1 MALLRLPCVSLQ
13 ILGHKSNQK
22 NPNSKV
28 SLSNYSLAWSS
39 SSSSSSSLC
48 RSSVQAKSR
57 NLTSYFS
64 ATTQDPILE
73 SSSSSSPADNISA
86 ATEEIVD
93 EISKTRLI
101 AQNVPWAATPEDIRS
116 LFEKYGS
123 VVDIEMSM
131 HKKERNRGLVF
142 IEMGSPEEAATALQS
157 LESFEYEGRRLKV
170 DYAKAKKKK
179 TYTPREKPSAVPTFN
194 LFVANLAF
202 EARAKHLKEFFDAD
216 TGNVVSTEVIFH
228 ENPRR
233 SSGYGFVSFKTKKQ
247 AEAAIIEFQG
257 KDFMGRPIRLARS
270 KQFVK
275 LQAKEGLQPP
285 EEEEEEPSS
294 QSETVTAEDETPA
307 AEN

>member
-1 MALLRLPCVSLQ
+1 MALLRLPPISLQFLGHQSEHKTPNPGVSLKLQ
-13 ILGHKSNQK
+13 WSAT
-22 NPNSKV
+22 P
-28 SLSNYSLAWSS
+28 SLSRLHLS
-39 SSSSSSSLC
+39 
-48 RSSVQAKSR
+48 KPR
-57 NLTSYFS
+57 NLTSYSS
-64 ATTQDPILE
+64 ATTQEPILE
-73 SSSSSSPADNISA
+73 SSSSTSS
-86 ATEEIVD
+86 E

-101 AQNVPWAATPEDIRS
+101 AQNVPWTSTPEDIRS
-116 LFEKYGS
+116 LFEKYGN
-123 VVDIEMSM
+123 VVDVEMSM

-142 IEMGSPEEAATALQS
+142 IEMASPEEAASALQA

-170 DYAKAKKKK
+170 AYAKAKKKK
-179 TYTPREKPSAVPTFN
+179 TYAPREKPTPVPTFN

-233 SSGYGFVSFKTKKQ
+233 SSGYGFVSFKTKKM
-247 AEAAIIEFQG
+247 ADAALLEFQG

-285 EEEEEEPSS
+285 DEEEPSE
-294 QSETVTAEDETPA
+294 SETMTQEDETPA
-307 AEN
+307 PEN

>member
-1 MALLRLPCVSLQ
+1 MALLRLPPISLQ
-13 ILGHKSNQK
+13 ILGHKSDQKCPNQRASLR
-22 NPNSKV
+22 NF
-28 SLSNYSLAWSS
+28 SLSCSTASQSRLHLHGTFLDSAP
-39 SSSSSSSLC
+39 
-48 RSSVQAKSR
+48 AKSR
-57 NLTSYFS
+57 NRLTSYFS
-64 ATTQDPILE
+64 ATTQNPILE
-73 SSSSSSPADNISA
+73 SSSSSDDISA
-86 ATEEIVD
+86 DKQHEE

-101 AQNVPWAATPEDIRS
+101 AQNVPWTATPEDIRS
-116 LFEKYGS
+116 LFENYGN
-123 VVDIEMSM
+123 VVDVEMSM
-131 HKKERNRGLVF
+131 HKKERNRGLAF
-142 IEMGSPEEAATALQS
+142 IEMGSPEDAATALQS

-170 DYAKAKKKK
+170 NYAKTKKKK
-179 TYTPREKPSAVPTFN
+179 TYAPREKQTPVPMFN

-233 SSGYGFVSFKTKKQ
+233 SSGYGFVSFKTKKM
-247 AEAAIIEFQG
+247 ADAALVDFQG

-285 EEEEEEPSS
+285 EEEEPS
-294 QSETVTAEDETPA
+294 QDETMMAQEDETPA

>member
-1 MALLRLPCVSLQ
+1 MALLRLPGISLQ
-13 ILGHKSNQK
+13 ILGHKSNHK
-22 NPNSKV
+22 NPNPKSSLTNH
-28 SLSNYSLAWSS
+28 SLSFST
-39 SSSSSSSLC
+39 SSLC
-48 RSSVQAKSR
+48 LLNHHATFPDSIPSKSR
-57 NLTSYFS
+57 HFTTYFS
-64 ATTQDPILE
+64 TTTQEPVLE
-73 SSSSSSPADNISA
+73 SSSSSS
-86 ATEEIVD
+86 ATEVVEE

-101 AQNVPWAATPEDIRS
+101 AQNVPWTSTPEDIRS

-123 VVDIEMSM
+123 VIDIEMSM

-142 IEMGSPEEAATALQS
+142 IEMASPEEAASALKS
-157 LESFEYEGRRLKV
+157 LESYEYEGRRLKV
-170 DYAKAKKKK
+170 DYAKTKKKK
-179 TYTPREKPSAVPTFN
+179 TYAPREKPSPVTTFN

-247 AEAAIIEFQG
+247 AEAALIEFQG
-257 KDFMGRPIRLARS
+257 KDFMGRPIRLAKS

-285 EEEEEEPSS
+285 EEDEEPSL
-294 QSETVTAEDETPA
+294 SETMAQEDETPA
-307 AEN
+307 A

>member
-1 MALLRLPCVSLQ
+1 MSLLRLPPISLQ
-13 ILGHKSNQK
+13 FQAHKSHHKLLNPTISSLTNQ
-22 NPNSKV
+22 
-28 SLSNYSLAWSS
+28 SLSLSSPLLLSRLHLISVQTKSRNLITYSSATTQDPTIIESSPSS
-39 SSSSSSSLC
+39 SSSSSSS
-48 RSSVQAKSR
+48 S
-57 NLTSYFS
+57 T
-64 ATTQDPILE
+64 
-73 SSSSSSPADNISA
+73 
-86 ATEEIVD
+86 VD

-101 AQNVPWAATPEDIRS
+101 AQNVPWTATPEDIRS
-116 LFEKYGS
+116 LFQQFGN

-142 IEMGSPEEAATALQS
+142 IEMGSPEDAATTLES
-157 LESFEYEGRRLKV
+157 LESYEYEGRRLKV
-170 DYAKAKKKK
+170 DYAKTKKKK
-179 TYTPREKPSAVPTFN
+179 TYAPREKPSPVPTFN

-233 SSGYGFVSFKTKKQ
+233 SSGYGFVSFKTKKM
-247 AEAAIIEFQG
+247 ADAAMVDFQG

-285 EEEEEEPSS
+285 EEEVEEESS
-294 QSETVTAEDETPA
+294 QSEIVTQEDETPA

>member
-1 MALLRLPCVSLQ
+1 MALLRLPGISLQ
-13 ILGHKSNQK
+13 ILGHKSNHK
-22 NPNSKV
+22 NPNPKSSLTNH
-28 SLSNYSLAWSS
+28 SLSFST
-39 SSSSSSSLC
+39 SSLC
-48 RSSVQAKSR
+48 LLNHHATFPDSIPAKSR
-57 NLTSYFS
+57 NFTTYFS
-64 ATTQDPILE
+64 TTTQEPVLE
-73 SSSSSSPADNISA
+73 SSSSSAST
-86 ATEEIVD
+86 TEVVEE

-101 AQNVPWAATPEDIRS
+101 AQNVPWTSTPEDIRS
-116 LFEKYGS
+116 LFEKYGN

-142 IEMGSPEEAATALQS
+142 IEMASPEEAATALKS
-157 LESFEYEGRRLKV
+157 LESYDYEGRRLKV
-170 DYAKAKKKK
+170 DYAKTKKKK
-179 TYTPREKPSAVPTFN
+179 TYAPREKPSPVPTFN

-247 AEAAIIEFQG
+247 AEAALIEFQG
-257 KDFMGRPIRLARS
+257 KDFMGRPIRLAKS

-285 EEEEEEPSS
+285 EEEEEPSP
-294 QSETVTAEDETPA
+294 SETMTQEVETPA
-307 AEN
+307 A

>member
-1 MALLRLPCVSLQ
+1 MALLRLPGISLQ

-22 NPNSKV
+22 NPNPNV
-28 SLSNYSLAWSS
+28 AFTNHSLSLSTP
-39 SSSSSSSLC
+39 SLC
-48 RSSVQAKSR
+48 RLHRHATFPDSIPAKSR

-64 ATTQDPILE
+64 TTTQEPVLE
-73 SSSSSSPADNISA
+73 SSSSSSSA
-86 ATEEIVD
+86 PEVVEE

-101 AQNVPWAATPEDIRS
+101 AQNVPWTSTPEDIRS

-123 VVDIEMSM
+123 VIDIEMSM

-142 IEMGSPEEAATALQS
+142 IEMASPEEAATALKS
-157 LESFEYEGRRLKV
+157 LESCEYEGRRLKV
-170 DYAKAKKKK
+170 DYAKTKKKK
-179 TYTPREKPSAVPTFN
+179 TYAPRETPSPVPTFN

-247 AEAAIIEFQG
+247 AEAALIEFQG
-257 KDFMGRPIRLARS
+257 KDFLGRPIRLAKS

-285 EEEEEEPSS
+285 EEEPS
-294 QSETVTAEDETPA
+294 QSETMTQEHETPA
-307 AEN
+307 A

>member
-1 MALLRLPCVSLQ
+1 MALVRLPCVSLQ

-22 NPNSKV
+22 NPNPKV

-39 SSSSSSSLC
+39 SSASLC

-64 ATTQDPILE
+64 ATTQEPILE
-73 SSSSSSPADNISA
+73 SSSSSPADSISA
-86 ATEEIVD
+86 ATEEIVE

-101 AQNVPWAATPEDIRS
+101 AQNVPWAATPEDIRT

-142 IEMGSPEEAATALQS
+142 IEMGSPEEAATALKS
-157 LESFEYEGRRLKV
+157 LESYEYEGRRLKV

-179 TYTPREKPSAVPTFN
+179 TYAPREKPSEVPTFN

-285 EEEEEEPSS
+285 EEEEEPSS
-294 QSETVTAEDETPA
+294 QSESVTAEDETPA

>member
-1 MALLRLPCVSLQ
+1 MALLRLPCISLQ

-28 SLSNYSLAWSS
+28 SLSNYSLSWST
-39 SSSSSSSLC
+39 SSLC
-48 RSSVQAKSR
+48 SSVQTKSR
-57 NLTSYFS
+57 NFTSYCS
-64 ATTQDPILE
+64 VTTTQEPILE
-73 SSSSSSPADNISA
+73 SSSPSSSP
-86 ATEEIVD
+86 EVED

-116 LFEKYGS
+116 LFEKYGN

-142 IEMGSPEEAATALQS
+142 IEMGSPEEAAEALKA
-157 LESFEYEGRRLKV
+157 LESYEYEGRRLKV

-179 TYTPREKPSAVPTFN
+179 TYAPREKPSPVPTFN

-285 EEEEEEPSS
+285 EEEVEEEPSS
-294 QSETVTAEDETPA
+294 QTETVTAEEETPA

>member
-1 MALLRLPCVSLQ
+1 MALLRLPTVSLQ
-13 ILGHKSNQK
+13 ILGHKSNQSSP
-22 NPNSKV
+22 NPRFSLTNFSLSSSTPSLCHLHHHHTTFPNS
-28 SLSNYSLAWSS
+28 
-39 SSSSSSSLC
+39 
-48 RSSVQAKSR
+48 KSR

-64 ATTQDPILE
+64 ATAQDTILD
-73 SSSSSSPADNISA
+73 SSSSSSK
-86 ATEEIVD
+86 ATEETED

-101 AQNVPWAATPEDIRS
+101 AQNVPWTSTPEDIRS
-116 LFEKYGS
+116 LFEKYGN
-123 VVDIEMSM
+123 VIDIEMSM

-142 IEMGSPEEAATALQS
+142 IEMASPEEASTALKS
-157 LESFEYEGRRLKV
+157 LESYEYEGRRLKV
-170 DYAKAKKKK
+170 DYAKTKKKK
-179 TYTPREKPSAVPTFN
+179 TYAPREKPTPVPTFN

-202 EARAKHLKEFFDAD
+202 EARAKHLKEYFDAD

-247 AEAAIIEFQG
+247 AEAALVEFQG

-275 LQAKEGLQPP
+275 LQAKEGLQPQD
-285 EEEEEEPSS
+285 EEEGEPS
-294 QSETVTAEDETPA
+294 QSETMTQEEETPA